1 MGKAGEVADA
11 IRRGGELA
19 RNQMVSVSLKDATIP
34 HEVFSEFGGAKVL
47 LRPASPGTGIIAGK
61 TVRAVLES
69 AGVKDILSKSLGSKN
84 AANVV
89 KATLKAL
96 LSLRTREDIYKG
108 RGLEIKKGRSRRR
121 LPKPLPPQPEIFMR
135 LHDLKPRPG
144 AKHRRKRLGQGESSG
159 HGKTSGRG
167 GKGQT
172 ARSGSSIRIG
182 FEGGQMPLIRRI
194 PKRGF
199 NNARFATRYIAVNV
213 GDLNRFDDGA
223 RVDETA
229 LRAAGLAN
237 GRASGVKILGDGELT
252 KKLTV
257 SAQRVQRLGHA
268 PKSKPRAGR
277 AKSSAANPP
286 RPAKGLIGV

>member
-1 MGKAGEVADA
+1 
-11 IRRGGELA
+11 
-19 RNQMVSVSLKDATIP
+19 
-34 HEVFSEFGGAKVL
+34 
-47 LRPASPGTGIIAGK
+47 
-61 TVRAVLES
+61 
-69 AGVKDILSKSLGSKN
+69 
-84 AANVV
+84 
-89 KATLKAL
+89 
-96 LSLRTREDIYKG
+96 
-108 RGLEIKKGRSRRR
+108 
-121 LPKPLPPQPEIFMR
+121 MR

-199 NNARFATRYIAVNV
+199 NNTRFATVYHAVNLS
-213 GDLNRFDDGA
+213 DLNKFEDGA

-229 LRAAGLAN
+229 LRSVGLAN
-237 GRASGVKILGDGELT
+237 GRAHGIKILGTGELS

-257 SAQRVQRLGHA
+257 SASA
-268 PKSKPRAGR
+268 FSASAKSKIEAKGGVCEVIARKTEAKAEAG
-277 AKSSAANPP
+277 K
-286 RPAKGLIGV
+286 PAKGAKA